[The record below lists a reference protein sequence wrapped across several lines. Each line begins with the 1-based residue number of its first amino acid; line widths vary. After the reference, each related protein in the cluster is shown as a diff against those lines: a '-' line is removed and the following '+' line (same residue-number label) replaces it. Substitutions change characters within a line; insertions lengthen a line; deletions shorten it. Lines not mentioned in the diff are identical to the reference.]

1 MNLGYGSGPLSASV
15 VVQDVKKDGAAAVP
29 DTRTVQ
35 LGGAYDF
42 GVAKG
47 FLQYGEV
54 KNNTTGNS
62 YDITGIGAR
71 VPVGTGAV
79 LVQWGQIAPKTGAD
93 RQTLSVGYSHALS
106 KRTDAYVATMYDKV
120 DNLSS
125 GGGYSVG
132 LRHRF

>member
-1 MNLGYGSGPLSASV
+1 M
-15 VVQDVKKDGAAAVP
+15 VVQDVKKDGETAALP

-54 KNNTTGNS
+54 ENRTTANS

-71 VPVGTGAV
+71 VPVGAGAV
-79 LVQWGQIAPKTGAD
+79 LVQWGHIAPKTGAD
-93 RQTLSVGYSHALS
+93 RNTLSLGYSHALS
-106 KRTDAYVATMYDKV
+106 KRTDAYVAAMHDKV
-120 DNLSS
+120 DGLSS